1 MPKKSNI
8 EKSILKSM
16 AFIAKKSAQFNADN
30 FCMWWHYQPKMPDAV
45 KKMLLAGEITDLAQV
60 IERLSGYRR
69 LTITEVKNV

>member
-45 KKMLLAGEITDLAQV
+45 KKMHK
-60 IERLSGYRR
+60 Y
-69 LTITEVKNV
+69 